1 MTVFC
6 SKPLFMSDPWESLM
20 TDLGRQ
26 QTKSEHILPAAHAFF
41 VFEDKRLLLTGDNV
55 RNRETAMEI
64 LGECGFR
71 IDTTENGVEAVQ
83 TLQSVFIQKKAK

>member
-26 QTKSEHILPAAHAFF
+26 QTKSEHILPAAHAFS